1 MSDKM
6 CRMLLAM
13 ARTSE
18 AERLL
23 RLLSERDLSQ
33 SWLARRLG
41 ISPQRLNL
49 YVNGQRQPTDD
60 RFWEKAEAVITSGA
74 TATPAASASIRD
86 RPRIPVTF
94 EPQPM
99 RYAGEVP
106 AGDWGDP
113 LASEDFIEVDPALF
127 HSKRYAAK
135 VVGPS
140 CYPALHPGDLVIWH
154 HDESPP
160 YGMLVLAQRKEDHAC
175 TVKVLDWDAEANQPV
190 LRPVNPDHEPAG
202 SEGGWVA
209 IARLVAV
216 IRKIDGLEMRW
227 YLPEGIRPR
236 HLTLLS

>member
-1 MSDKM
+1 MTAPRADRIAKM
-6 CRMLLAM
+6 LA
-13 ARTSE
+13 E
-18 AERLL
+18 A
-23 RLLSERDLSQ
+23 DLSVA
-33 SWLARRLG
+33 WLARRVGIQKATLHTYLTGRSEPKDSGVWDKLEEAIPPQLLG
-41 ISPQRLNL
+41 KPANIVTYPPQ
-49 YVNGQRQPTDD
+49 
-60 RFWEKAEAVITSGA
+60 S
-74 TATPAASASIRD
+74 
-86 RPRIPVTF
+86 
-94 EPQPM
+94 M

-175 TVKVLDWDAEANQPV
+175 TVKVLDWDAETNQPI

-202 SEGGWVA
+202 AEGGWVA

-216 IRKIDGLEMRW
+216 LRKIDGLELRW

-236 HLTLLS
+236 HLTSLT

>member
-1 MSDKM
+1 MQGAVLELGVTDAERFKTARK
-6 CRMLLAM
+6 RMRLTQQEVADRLGVSRETVAAYEAGRVRVPAKAQTELLAM
-13 ARTSE
+13 DT
-18 AERLL
+18 
-23 RLLSERDLSQ
+23 
-33 SWLARRLG
+33 G
-41 ISPQRLNL
+41 
-49 YVNGQRQPTDD
+49 VNTL
-60 RFWEKAEAVITSGA
+60 
-74 TATPAASASIRD
+74 D

-175 TVKVLDWDAEANQPV
+175 TVKVLDWDAETNQPI

-202 SEGGWVA
+202 AEGGWVA

-216 IRKIDGLEMRW
+216 LRKIDGLELRW

-236 HLTLLS
+236 HLTSLT

>member
-1 MSDKM
+1 MQGAVLESGVSD
-6 CRMLLAM
+6 
-13 ARTSE
+13 
-18 AERLL
+18 AERFKTARKRM
-23 RLLSERDLSQ
+23 RLTQQEVADN
-33 SWLARRLG
+33 LG
-41 ISPQRLNL
+41 VSRETVAAYEAGRVKVPAKAFSSLMAMDTG
-49 YVNGQRQPTDD
+49 VNML
-60 RFWEKAEAVITSGA
+60 
-74 TATPAASASIRD
+74 D

-94 EPQPM
+94 DPQPM

-113 LASEDFIEVDPALF
+113 LASEDFIDVDPALF
-127 HSKRYAAK
+127 HAKRYAAK

-175 TVKVLDWDAEANQPV
+175 TVKVLDWDAETNQPV

-202 SEGGWVA
+202 SDGGWVA

-227 YLPEGIRPR
+227 FLPEGIRPR
-236 HLTLLS
+236 HLTSHS

>member
-1 MSDKM
+1 MTDKIR
-6 CRMLLAM
+6 RMLLAM

-41 ISPQRLNL
+41 ISPQRLNQ

-60 RFWEKAEAVITSGA
+60 LFWEKAEATITSGA
-74 TATPAASASIRD
+74 VATPAASILD

-113 LASEDFIEVDPALF
+113 LASEEFIEVDPALF

-175 TVKVLDWDAEANQPV
+175 TVKVLDWDAGTNQPV
-190 LRPVNPDHEPAG
+190 LRPVNPNHEPAG
-202 SEGGWVA
+202 AEGGWVA

-216 IRKIDGLEMRW
+216 IRKIDGLELRW

-236 HLTLLS
+236 HLTSLL

>member
-1 MSDKM
+1 MRLTQQEVADRLGVSRETVAAYEAGRVRVPAKAQTE
-6 CRMLLAM
+6 LLAM
-13 ARTSE
+13 DT
-18 AERLL
+18 
-23 RLLSERDLSQ
+23 
-33 SWLARRLG
+33 G
-41 ISPQRLNL
+41 
-49 YVNGQRQPTDD
+49 VNTL
-60 RFWEKAEAVITSGA
+60 
-74 TATPAASASIRD
+74 D

-175 TVKVLDWDAEANQPV
+175 TVKVLDWDAETNQPI

-202 SEGGWVA
+202 AEGGWVA

-216 IRKIDGLEMRW
+216 LRKIDGLELRW

-236 HLTLLS
+236 HLTSLT

>member
-1 MSDKM
+1 
-6 CRMLLAM
+6 MLLAM
-13 ARTSE
+13 PRTEE
-18 AERLL
+18 AERLI
-23 RLLSERDLSQ
+23 RLLAERDLSQ

-49 YVNGQRQPTDD
+49 YINGQRQPSDA
-60 RFWEKAEAVITSGA
+60 RFWARAEDQVRSPIIVPTVV
-74 TATPAASASIRD
+74 D
-86 RPRIPVTF
+86 RPRIPVTYD
-94 EPQPM
+94 PQPM

-113 LASEDFIEVDPALF
+113 LASEDFIDVDPAIF

-175 TVKVLDWDAEANQPV
+175 TVKVLDWDADLGQPV
-190 LRPVNPDHEPAG
+190 LRPVNPDHEPPDAPN
-202 SEGGWVA
+202 GWVA
-209 IARLVAV
+209 VARLVAV
-216 IRKIDGLEMRW
+216 IRKMDGLELRW
-227 YLPEGIRPR
+227 FLPEGIRPR
-236 HLTLLS
+236 HLTTLL

>member
-1 MSDKM
+1 MPTPTAGGAILVGIRK
-6 CRMLLAM
+6 R
-13 ARTSE
+13 
-18 AERLL
+18 L
-23 RLLSERDLSQ
+23 RLTQEKFADELGLSRSTYKNYEYGVADPPSSVVEQ
-33 SWLARRLG
+33 ARK
-41 ISPQRLNL
+41 I
-49 YVNGQRQPTDD
+49 D
-60 RFWEKAEAVITSGA
+60 
-74 TATPAASASIRD
+74 AASKLVLD

-94 EPQPM
+94 DPQPM

-113 LASEDFIEVDPALF
+113 LASEDFIDVDPALF
-127 HSKRYAAK
+127 HAKRYAAK

-175 TVKVLDWDAEANQPV
+175 TVKVLDWDAETNQPV

-227 YLPEGIRPR
+227 FLPEGIRPR
-236 HLTLLS
+236 HLTSHS